1 MEQHLFER
9 LFRRIQMLVG
19 RGRITQVDD
28 SGPVQRL
35 QVQASGFELADKRAR
50 VQEFGLT
57 SNPPIGSDAA
67 LMAMTGDRTAV
78 MVVGT
83 NHQGSRPRNLAPGE
97 TKLYSE
103 DGKYVYLTAS
113 GGIVVDANGQD
124 VVVNNAK
131 DVTWNLSGKLTIVAP
146 AGIDLQTP
154 MVKSTGDMQDNY
166 ESNDKTMKGMRE
178 IYDIHTHPV
187 RNVASGSSTVTSDV
201 PSQQQ

>member
-146 AGIDLQTP
+146 GGIDLQTP